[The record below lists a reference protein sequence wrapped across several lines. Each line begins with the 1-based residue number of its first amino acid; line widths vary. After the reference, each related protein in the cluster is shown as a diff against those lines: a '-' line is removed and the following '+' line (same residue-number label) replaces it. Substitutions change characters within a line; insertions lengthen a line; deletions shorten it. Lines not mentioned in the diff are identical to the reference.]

1 MKKENYLKNSNGIT
15 LMALV
20 ITVIVLII
28 LAGVSIAAVRNN
40 NGVASKAKQAS
51 TTSMQKQEEE
61 ILQQAITKA
70 LKNSAYGSIEQED
83 LNSAIK
89 DFADGQSYT
98 VNSTGNT
105 SGALMVRFSKTGSTY
120 VVAANGEY
128 AKSR

>member
-1 MKKENYLKNSNGIT
+1 MKKESYLKNGNGVT

-28 LAGVSIAAVRNN
+28 LASVGIAAVRSN
-40 NGVASKAKQAS
+40 NGIASKAKQAS
-51 TTSMQKQEEE
+51 ATSKQKDEEE

-70 LKNSAYGSIEQED
+70 LKNSVYGSIDEEG

-98 VNSTGNT
+98 VTSTGNA
-105 SGALMVRFSKTGSTY
+105 SGALMVRFSKTGSSY
-120 VVAANGEY
+120 VVTASGEY